1 MKTFKLI
8 KLQIVERDKTR
19 NFSLLDGLIINKEDD
34 KQTWILEAFLL
45 DDDMDYFQRIQ
56 QKREDIEV
64 LAVITNERNDPANL
78 FAHVHE
84 VRHIGDKVSVL
95 FKGQLKNQRNE
106 YAGQLLD
113 HLVSHTDLT
122 GNALLDT
129 FREQMKKRPRLN
141 KG

>member
-8 KLQIVERDKTR
+8 KLQIVESDNTR

-34 KQTWILEAFLL
+34 KHTWILEAFLR
-45 DDDMDYFQRIQ
+45 DDDLDYFQRIQ

-64 LAVITNERNDPANL
+64 LAVITNERNDPASL
-78 FAHVHE
+78 FAQVHE
-84 VRHIGDKVSVL
+84 VRQIGDKVSVL

-122 GNALLDT
+122 GNALIDT

-141 KG
+141 KS